1 MKLTIK
7 HIIPCLVAALSLA
20 SCDDWTDVEA
30 LDVIDPT
37 IENTNPELYAKYLA
51 ALRQYKQTEH
61 KVTYAWFDNSVKNTY
76 SRAHHVSDVP
86 DSVDVISLMSPAD
99 IMDTEL
105 AEIKQVREQKG
116 TRFIYDVDFDA
127 IRADYNSYIEQFA
140 AENPDGEEEPVAF
153 NDYLLE
159 AISTQLSYCSR
170 YEFDGICYRFTG
182 KHTLHLT
189 KDELNEYLA
198 QAGIFAGYLMDW
210 HRRNADKM
218 LVFAGKPQNVL
229 DKSLFDECAMVFVS
243 DGLEATNVDLFSYYL
258 ALAKSEGVPVEKLG
272 MMASCTSLDEN
283 DLKSGWFSDGS
294 RALASLGD
302 WAATHG
308 VAGIGIYNISSDYF
322 NNTYS
327 LSRAAI
333 QAISPA
339 VK

>member
-1 MKLTIK
+1 MKLSIK
-7 HIIPCLVAALSLA
+7 YILPCLVAALSLA
-20 SCDDWTDVEA
+20 SCDDWTDVEG
-30 LDVIDPT
+30 LDIIDPT
-37 IENTNPELYAKYLA
+37 IENTNPELYAQYLA
-51 ALRQYKQTEH
+51 ALRQYKESDH
-61 KVTYAWFDNSVKNTY
+61 KKTYAWFDNSVKITY

-116 TRFIYDVDFDA
+116 TRFVYDIDFDA
-127 IRADYNSYIEQFA
+127 IRADYNSYVELFA
-140 AENPDGEEEPVAF
+140 AENPDSEQSPIAF
-153 NDYLLE
+153 NDYLLD
-159 AISTQLSYCSR
+159 AIDTQLTYCSR
-170 YEFDGICYRFTG
+170 YELDGICFRFTG

-189 KDELNEYLA
+189 KDELNEYIS
-198 QAGIFAGYLMDW
+198 QASIFAGYLRDW
-210 HRRNADKM
+210 HKRNADKM
-218 LVFAGKPQNVL
+218 LVFAGKPQNVI
-229 DKSLFDECAMVFVS
+229 DKSLFDECEMVFVS
-243 DGLEATNVDLFSYYL
+243 DGLDATNVDLFSYYL
-258 ALAKSEGVPVEKLG
+258 TLAQQDGVPTEKLG
-272 MMASCTSLDEN
+272 MMAACTSLDEN

-302 WAATHG
+302 WAATHN

-327 LSRAAI
+327 FSRAAI

>member
-116 TRFIYDVDFDA
+116 TRFIYDIDFDA

-140 AENPDGEEEPVAF
+140 AENPDGEEEPVAI

-218 LVFAGKPQNVL
+218 LV
-229 DKSLFDECAMVFVS
+229 DDS
-243 DGLEATNVDLFSYYL
+243 DDPFTAHTTNVVPLVVMGAGDVKLREGGVLADLAPTML
-258 ALAKSEGVPVEKLG
+258 ELMGLP
-272 MMASCTSLDEN
+272 
-283 DLKSGWFSDGS
+283 
-294 RALASLGD
+294 
-302 WAATHG
+302 
-308 VAGIGIYNISSDYF
+308 
-322 NNTYS
+322 
-327 LSRAAI
+327 
-333 QAISPA
+333 QPA
-339 VK
+339 EMTGRSMIVK

>member
-1 MKLTIK
+1 M
-7 HIIPCLVAALSLA
+7 
-20 SCDDWTDVEA
+20 
-30 LDVIDPT
+30 
-37 IENTNPELYAKYLA
+37 
-51 ALRQYKQTEH
+51 
-61 KVTYAWFDNSVKNTY
+61 
-76 SRAHHVSDVP
+76 
-86 DSVDVISLMSPAD
+86 
-99 IMDTEL
+99 
-105 AEIKQVREQKG
+105 
-116 TRFIYDVDFDA
+116 
-127 IRADYNSYIEQFA
+127 
-140 AENPDGEEEPVAF
+140 
-153 NDYLLE
+153 
-159 AISTQLSYCSR
+159 
-170 YEFDGICYRFTG
+170 
-182 KHTLHLT
+182 
-189 KDELNEYLA
+189 
-198 QAGIFAGYLMDW
+198 
-210 HRRNADKM
+210 
-218 LVFAGKPQNVL
+218 L

>member
-116 TRFIYDVDFDA
+116 TRFIYDIDFDA

-159 AISTQLSYCSR
+159 AINTQLSYCSR

-198 QAGIFAGYLMDW
+198 QAGIFAG
-210 HRRNADKM
+210 
-218 LVFAGKPQNVL
+218 
-229 DKSLFDECAMVFVS
+229 
-243 DGLEATNVDLFSYYL
+243 
-258 ALAKSEGVPVEKLG
+258 
-272 MMASCTSLDEN
+272 
-283 DLKSGWFSDGS
+283 
-294 RALASLGD
+294 
-302 WAATHG
+302 
-308 VAGIGIYNISSDYF
+308 
-322 NNTYS
+322 
-327 LSRAAI
+327 
-333 QAISPA
+333 
-339 VK
+339 